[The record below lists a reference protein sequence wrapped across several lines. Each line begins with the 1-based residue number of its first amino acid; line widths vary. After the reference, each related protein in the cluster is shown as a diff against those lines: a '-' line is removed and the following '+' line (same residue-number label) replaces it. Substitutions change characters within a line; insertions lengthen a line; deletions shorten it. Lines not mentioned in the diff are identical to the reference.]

1 MLQKQR
7 KDHIRIEC
15 WVTSN
20 TVEGLLIRIVKCSLD
35 LATRKWVYSKGLI
48 EKTKRVF
55 WSRVQG
61 PKDGNYVECCER
73 GQCRSFQTQR
83 SVSHFPTSSC
93 CGVPCLTPGHHC
105 LCSLCEMKIPVTS
118 CCLPLAGLK
127 NFFFLFLYYFWL
139 CWTFFVMCGVL
150 IAEASLLQSTGSRC
164 SGFSSYWYICSV
176 VVAHG
181 FSCPMTCGIFPDQG
195 QNSCPLNWQADS

>member
-1 MLQKQR
+1 MRERSVRKGNTDAVAMKERKSWTLMLQKQR

-15 WVTSN
+15 WVKSN

-48 EKTKRVF
+48 EKTKCVF

-73 GQCRSFQTQR
+73 GQYRSLQTQR

-93 CGVPCLTPGHHC
+93 CGVPCLTPGRHC

-127 NFFFLFLYYFWL
+127 NFFSISLLFLAVLNLL
-139 CWTFFVMCGVL
+139 CDV
-150 IAEASLLQSTGSRC
+150 R
-164 SGFSSYWYICSV
+164 SSYCRGFL
-176 VVAHG
+176 VAEHR
-181 FSCPMTCGIFPDQG
+181 
-195 QNSCPLNWQADS
+195 L

>member
-127 NFFFLFLYYFWL
+127 NFFFYFFIIFG
-139 CWTFFVMCGVL
+139 C
-150 IAEASLLQSTGSRC
+150 AEPSLWCAEFLLQRLPC
-164 SGFSSYWYICSV
+164 CRAQALDAQASV
-176 VVAHG
+176 VIDTFA
-181 FSCPMTCGIFPDQG
+181 Q
-195 QNSCPLNWQADS
+195 